1 VLARVAAAHRNSND
15 MLEQIALLQVWSLLL
30 SHGCRSLCLAVRLRV
45 SVCVSLC
52 LGGMGV

>member
-1 VLARVAAAHRNSND
+1 MLARVAAAHRNSND